1 MNSAFVGYEELSNF
15 ARAAHFFVHFFDCP
29 CFALLQL
36 ETSRNFLVTRF
47 MGRMSSVFFHC
58 RSFSP
63 WWPLAFL
70 IFSLPLQIFMFLQQK
85 MPLCLFSFALALFLV
100 EFRWP
105 VALVILFLCL
115 SLSLYSKFVDMIIN

>member
-1 MNSAFVGYEELSNF
+1 
-15 ARAAHFFVHFFDCP
+15 
-29 CFALLQL
+29 
-36 ETSRNFLVTRF
+36 
-47 MGRMSSVFFHC
+47 
-58 RSFSP
+58 
-63 WWPLAFL
+63 
-70 IFSLPLQIFMFLQQK
+70 